1 MANRHFGK
9 FGDVWK
15 HLPLAEAL
23 RVDAPHRYVESNA
36 GDPEYLLPHD
46 AYRAAGAW
54 RYLQVAERS
63 PALESAVYTRLL
75 RAYASQDPPRYPG
88 SPIVAR
94 EVLGPNAAFDLCDLD
109 QASIH
114 ALGQTFGGVAQCH
127 LTDGAAMT
135 MSLLSSADPRS
146 TFLFLDPYQP
156 LERLADGPSAAEVFT
171 EAGRR
176 GFPAMLWYGY
186 QYRTRSSPEPGHACR
201 DELWAAY
208 REAGA
213 ERAWWGEVEV
223 EDIDVSAVAFHQG
236 FGGCGIAAVNL
247 TEASI
252 VACGQLGRALV
263 EAWGESAMAEGGTTR
278 LRFVE
283 GSS

>member
-15 HLPLAEAL
+15 HLPLAEVL
-23 RVDAPHRYVESNA
+23 RLEAPLRYVESNA

-46 AYRAAGAW
+46 AYRDAGAW
-54 RYLQVAERS
+54 RYLEVASRS
-63 PALESAVYTRLL
+63 SVLDAAVYTRLL
-75 RAYASQDPPRYPG
+75 SAYTSQDPPRYPG
-88 SPIVAR
+88 SPVIAR
-94 EVLGPNAAFDLCDLD
+94 EVLGPDVAFDFGDLD
-109 QASIH
+109 KESLY
-114 ALGQTFGGVAQCH
+114 ALGLTFGGAARCH
-127 LTDGAAMT
+127 LMDGAAMT
-135 MSLLSSADPRS
+135 LSLLSSADPRS
-146 TFLFLDPYQP
+146 TFLFLDPYHP
-156 LERLADGPSAAEVFT
+156 LERLAGGPSAAEVFA

-186 QYRTRSSPEPGHACR
+186 QYRARTNPEPGHACR

-213 ERAWWGEVEV
+213 ERVWWGEVEV
-223 EDIDVSAVAFHQG
+223 EDIDVSAVAFHRG

-252 VACGQLGRALV
+252 AACSGLGRALA
-263 EAWGESAMAEGGTTR
+263 EAWGEATMAEGGTAR

-283 GSS
+283 GSG